1 MINKDKSISN
11 LIERLKLIIN
21 LSLVQIVD
29 YWEADLCAI
38 GLKKDNKLIYI
49 STYSYDISNIKYDY
63 DLEIINEE
71 EEDNIN
77 VVKEVRSVSED
88 ELMKEIKIFLEV

>member
-1 MINKDKSISN
+1 MMEKDKTILN

-21 LSLVQIVD
+21 FNVIQIVD
-29 YWEADLCAI
+29 YWQADFCAI
-38 GLKKDNKLIYI
+38 GLKKGNKLIYI
-49 STYSYDISNIKYDY
+49 STYSYDVNNIKYDY

-71 EEDNIN
+71 KEDNIN

-88 ELMKEIKIFLEV
+88 ELVKDIKFFLEV

>member
-1 MINKDKSISN
+1 MEKDKTILN

-21 LSLVQIVD
+21 FNVIQIVD
-29 YWEADLCAI
+29 YWQADFCAI
-38 GLKKDNKLIYI
+38 GLKKGNKLIYI
-49 STYSYDISNIKYDY
+49 STYSYDVNNIKYDY

-71 EEDNIN
+71 KEDNIN

-88 ELMKEIKIFLEV
+88 ELVKDIKFFLEV

>member
-88 ELMKEIKIFLEV
+88 ELMKEIKIFL

>member
-1 MINKDKSISN
+1 MINKDKSITN

-21 LSLVQIVD
+21 LSLIQIVD

-49 STYSYDISNIKYDY
+49 STYSYDVNNIKYDY
-63 DLEIINEE
+63 DLEIINQEK
-71 EEDNIN
+71 EDSIN
-77 VVKEVRSVSED
+77 VVKEVRSKSED
-88 ELMKEIKIFLEV
+88 ELVKDIRLFLEV